1 MSWLPYSM
9 VHRELETGDLIS
21 LANKYSQEPLEV
33 AICAD
38 IEEATALAVLQVWC
52 KAPNIREKQPAKRFD
67 RRAAVPL
74 IRVDPNLHPKTAKK
88 QQGRASAP
96 RANSTSLKNLGLD
109 IFSQAKPALLPS
121 VHAQP
126 CFALSFMI

>member
-1 MSWLPYSM
+1 MKELTLKGIGVSWLPYSM
-9 VHRELETGDLIS
+9 VHSELETGDLIS

-33 AICAD
+33 AIYAD
-38 IEEATALAVLQVWC
+38 IKETIALAVLQVWS

-96 RANSTSLKNLGLD
+96 RANSTSLKN
-109 IFSQAKPALLPS
+109 
-121 VHAQP
+121 
-126 CFALSFMI
+126 